1 MRAVLDKLIS
11 WTGLALA
18 AVLLI
23 AGGLLTWANTF
34 IGDQVDQ
41 QLTQQ
46 GITMPE
52 GEALASLPKEDAE
65 ALEEYAGSELNTGPE
80 AKAYADHYI
89 LAHMNAASDGRT
101 YQEVSSEFLALDDE
115 AKASEEGQALGGL
128 RQTLFMGNTLRGLLL
143 YGYAFA
149 TIGTIAGYAALAAF
163 LGAFVLLA
171 LAQLGMRHARRTVKT
186 EERQPELA
194 TACRP
199 ASRRSRGPVGHGPTG
214 LRHLSG
220 PAGRDAQP
228 SAAMMRSISAMEAAV
243 STWSTACQPAARA
256 ASTLASTSSRN
267 STSWGSTP
275 RRRAVSA

>member
-1 MRAVLDKLIS
+1 MRAAFDKLIS
-11 WTGLALA
+11 WAGVALA
-18 AVLLI
+18 IVLLV

-52 GEALASLPKEDAE
+52 GEALASLPKEDAA

-171 LAQLGMRHARRTVKT
+171 LAQLGLRHARRTVKA
-186 EERQPELA
+186 EERQSELV
-194 TACRP
+194 TA
-199 ASRRSRGPVGHGPTG
+199 
-214 LRHLSG
+214 
-220 PAGRDAQP
+220 
-228 SAAMMRSISAMEAAV
+228 
-243 STWSTACQPAARA
+243 
-256 ASTLASTSSRN
+256 
-267 STSWGSTP
+267 
-275 RRRAVSA
+275 